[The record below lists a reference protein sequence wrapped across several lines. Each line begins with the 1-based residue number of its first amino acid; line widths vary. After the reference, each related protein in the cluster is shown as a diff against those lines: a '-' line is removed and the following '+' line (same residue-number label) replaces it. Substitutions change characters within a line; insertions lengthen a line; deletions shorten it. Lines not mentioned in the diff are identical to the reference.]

1 MEKVNA
7 EVHWIAHSGD
17 AMFAT
22 FLRTAKLW
30 FLSAVTER
38 RFSFGTSRR
47 ANQWLRSKCII
58 TFVTNYI
65 ERIAGEWRQRAPELA
80 QWTMTHLVNR
90 TDVWGRYL
98 AKKHRTTKDGIQ
110 NNAITAPFRDERGKV
125 FLNDSSLQKHFK
137 TRNVGGVLG
146 VHSSGSDGTARW
158 IAIDIDL
165 HDEEE
170 LSVTAEGNFVAAKGW
185 FDQLQEMGLDPL
197 LFDSNGRGGFHLV
210 IVFAEPMD
218 ARNVRRFGDE
228 FVSDFDK
235 RGLDGPPE
243 MFPGK
248 FRYGHYGSWLRLP
261 GRHHT
266 HPHYTCVWN
275 DEPWSDDKWL
285 EGDEA
290 VDRILRTRPASVELL
305 KSLGIER
312 RRKTICLDFDGVIHS
327 YSSGWKGETVIPDPP
342 IHRSREA
349 IAKLRESFRIV
360 VHSARCCSEEGC
372 EAIRQWLHKHNIEV
386 DEVCMFKPP
395 ATVYLDDR
403 AVPFTGNWEQA
414 ISDINA
420 FRR

>member
-1 MEKVNA
+1 MLE
-7 EVHWIAHSGD
+7 S
-17 AMFAT
+17 
-22 FLRTAKLW
+22 
-30 FLSAVTER
+30 
-38 RFSFGTSRR
+38 
-47 ANQWLRSKCII
+47 LRSMNAWRVKRPNRDVLGCIMEL
-58 TFVTNYI
+58 VNSYI
-65 ERIAGEWRQRAPELA
+65 ERISDEWRQRAPELA

-98 AKKHRTTKDGIQ
+98 AKKHRTNKDGIK

-125 FLNDSSLQKHFK
+125 FLNLASLSKHFK
-137 TRNVGGVLG
+137 TRNVGGILG

-158 IAIDIDL
+158 LAIDIDL

-170 LSVTAEGNFVAAKGW
+170 LSVTAEGNFVAAKAW
-185 FDQLQEMGLDPL
+185 YDALQAKGLDPL
-197 LFDSNGRGGFHLV
+197 LFDSNGKGGFHLIV
-210 IVFAEPMD
+210 IFEKPMN
-218 ARNVRRFGDE
+218 ARSVRKFGEGLVADY
-228 FVSDFDK
+228 DK

-243 MFPGK
+243 LFPGN

-266 HPHYTCVWN
+266 HMHYTRVWN

-285 EGDEA
+285 DGEEA
-290 VDRILRTRPASVELL
+290 IDRILRTHPAHVQLL
-305 KSLGIER
+305 ESLGIQH

-349 IAKLRESFRIV
+349 IAKLRESFRVV
-360 VHSARCCSEEGC
+360 VHSARTCTEEGC
-372 EAIRQWLHKHNIEV
+372 EAVWQWLHKHSIEV
-386 DEVCMFKPP
+386 DDVCMFKPP
-395 ATVYLDDR
+395 ATVYVDDR
-403 AVPFTGNWEQA
+403 AIPFTGDWEQA